1 MAGGMM
7 VVVME
12 GVVMV
17 MPGFGRGLG
26 GSPTGKQS
34 CGKNS

>member
-1 MAGGMM
+1 MAGGM
-7 VVVME
+7 VVE

-26 GSPTGKQS
+26 GIPTDEQS

>member
-1 MAGGMM
+1 MVM
-7 VVVME
+7 VVVE

-26 GSPTGKQS
+26 GGATDKHSY
-34 CGKNS
+34 GKNS